1 MALEYHWGGGGL
13 GDGVVVWLSDAYALG
28 GYRGGG
34 GEQERGHQLGKKDM
48 WQHVGPVTQPVE
60 HVTNINRV

>member
-28 GYRGGG
+28 GYRGGRGRAGAGAPIGEEGHATACGTGHPTG
-34 GEQERGHQLGKKDM
+34 GTCD
-48 WQHVGPVTQPVE
+48 QH
-60 HVTNINRV
+60 